1 MRVSTS
7 QTYQRSM
14 ALMSNLSTLAD
25 KQQGQIA
32 TGKKVVN
39 ASDAPGAYRQLATL
53 KRADANDQAYAK
65 NVATAQG
72 ILDQADDTLSDIE
85 TQIQRAQ
92 ELFTK
97 AGNGTLTESDRNSIG
112 KELESIRD
120 TLFALANARDSRGQ
134 PIFGGATGDLPF
146 AKAADGTITYVSSG
160 EPSGIPIG
168 DQLTMQVGT
177 TGDRAFAA
185 DSTTNIFGVISQF
198 TAALSSG
205 GDVKA
210 AANTAASSMTDALAN
225 VTAAHASI
233 GARGTRLQMV
243 ADQLDYAATARDD
256 ARSAVED
263 VDLAATISNFQQTL
277 TILQATQASFTKL
290 TALSLFDYLR

>member
-14 ALMSNLSTLAD
+14 ALMSNLSATAD
-25 KQQGQIA
+25 TQQTQIA
-32 TGKKVVN
+32 TGKKVV
-39 ASDAPGAYRQLATL
+39 APSDNPGGYRQLAGL
-53 KRADANDQAYAK
+53 KRDDANDKAYAA

-72 ILDQADDTLSDIE
+72 ILDQSDDTLSNIE
-85 TQIQRAQ
+85 AQLQRAT
-92 ELFTK
+92 ELFTNV
-97 AGNGTLTESDRNSIG
+97 GNGTLSNSDRDSIA

-120 TLFALANARDSRGQ
+120 TLFALANSKDSRGQ
-134 PIFGGATGDLPF
+134 PLFGGATGDLPYV
-146 AKAADGTITYVSSG
+146 KAADGTVSYASSG

-168 DQLTMQVGT
+168 DQTSMQVTVPGE
-177 TGDRAFAA
+177 RAFA
-185 DSTTNIFGVISQF
+185 SGTTDMFAVITDFIGV
-198 TAALSSG
+198 LRSG

-210 AANTAASSMTDALAN
+210 AASTAASGISDALSN
-225 VTAAHASI
+225 VTLAHASV
-233 GARGTRLQMV
+233 GARGTRLELV
-243 ADQLDYAATARDD
+243 ADQLTYAATARDD

-277 TILQATQASFTKL
+277 TVLQATQASFTKL